1 MRRAKHE
8 QIARV
13 ERGQLAHFLASYRRS
28 KAKAKAK
35 VLPEPQRPICRNSF
49 WFRSSACASVE
60 QSMNHNSHL

>member
-35 VLPEPQRPICRNSF
+35 VLPEPQRPIAGILFGSLDPPVRQWN
-49 WFRSSACASVE
+49 
-60 QSMNHNSHL
+60 NL